1 MNGLPVA
8 TAYAAPAAPPRLA
21 VVSAQFTP
29 GGTWPAASAV
39 TLTVQFDQPVLLAS
53 WQWVG
58 ADGQP
63 VAWAGTNLPP
73 SDLKPASDRWAG
85 RAGVPPLPGTYG
97 VRVTARAANA
107 ATAQTFT
114 LAQRGT
120 VVADPEPFTRGLAF
134 VRDGNLWLRSLDLTR
149 QRAITFY
156 GRPGT
161 VGMPAWSPDGRQIA
175 FIRDQG
181 TIGGTP
187 DLWVIRPDG
196 TGARRVAAASPGRAL
211 GYPGFAADGTLYVAE
226 SRELTFGGV
235 SLGDTW
241 DLGRVDPATGKR
253 TPVIPGAS
261 MPAVSPDGQRVVY
274 IRQDVSSDGG
284 IQSGMAVAD
293 LDGGHEQVLV
303 TPRDGIGV
311 YAPAWSPD
319 GATIVFAAMGMG
331 GAAGRVPG
339 LAAPVR
345 HGGFWDL
352 WTVPARGG
360 TPRLL
365 SAVQEDLPWPQWE
378 PGAGQVIFLSPTGWW
393 RVPAAG
399 GPPEL
404 LLNDGE
410 HSELNLFAP
419 TPRPAPALSGP
430 SRCFAETDQCL
441 RGLFLQYW
449 DSHGGL
455 TQFGFP
461 ITPEL
466 TEEGRTVQYT
476 ERARLEWHPE
486 NRGSPSEVLL
496 GRLGADIAD
505 ARASAGEAPF
515 VRQTLPTS
523 PTGIFF
529 PQTGHTL
536 APPLRS
542 YWESHGGLPV
552 FGFPLSEAFMERNP
566 SDGKTYLVQY
576 CERNRLEYHP
586 EYAGT
591 DSEVLLGLL
600 GVQEYA
606 RRYGR

>member
-1 MNGLPVA
+1 
-8 TAYAAPAAPPRLA
+8 LA
-21 VVSAQFTP
+21 VLSAQFTP
-29 GGTWPAASAV
+29 GDSWPAASAV
-39 TLTVQFDQPVLLAS
+39 TLTVKFDQPVLLAT

-63 VAWAGTNLPP
+63 VGWAGATLPP
-73 SDLKPASDRWAG
+73 GDLKPASDRWAG
-85 RAGVPPLPGTYG
+85 RAGAPPVPGTYG

-107 ATAQTFT
+107 STAQTFT

-120 VVADPEPFTRGLAF
+120 VVADSQPFTRGLAF
-134 VRDGNLWLRSLDLTR
+134 VRDSNLWLRSLDLKR
-149 QRAITFY
+149 ERAITFY

-161 VGMPAWSPDGRQIA
+161 VGMPVWSPDGRQIA
-175 FIRDQG
+175 FIRDTG
-181 TIGGTP
+181 TITSTP

-196 TGARRVAAASPGRAL
+196 TGARRVAAASAGRVL

-253 TPVIPGAS
+253 TPVIPGAL
-261 MPAVSPDGQRVVY
+261 MPAVSPDGTRVVY

-284 IQSGMAVAD
+284 IQTGLAVAD

-303 TPRDGIGV
+303 TPRDNMGV
-311 YAPAWSPD
+311 YAPAGSPD
-319 GATIVFAAMGMG
+319 GATIVFAAQGLG
-331 GAAGRVPG
+331 SARGRPPG
-339 LAAPVR
+339 LAAPLR
-345 HGGFWDL
+345 HGGIWDL

-360 TPRLL
+360 TARLL
-365 SAVQEDLPWPQWE
+365 SAVQEDLPWPQWG
-378 PGAGQVIFLSPTGWW
+378 PGADQVIFLSPTGWW

-410 HSELNLFAP
+410 HSELSLFAP
-419 TPRPAPALSGP
+419 TPRRAAPLSGA

-455 TQFGFP
+455 AQFGFP

-486 NRGSPSEVLL
+486 NRGTPSEVLL

-505 ARASAGEAPF
+505 ARTSAGEAPF
-515 VRQTLPTS
+515 QRQPRPAST
-523 PTGIFF
+523 TGTYF
-529 PQTGHTL
+529 PETGHTL
-536 APPLRS
+536 APQLRG

-552 FGFPLSEAFMERNP
+552 FGYPLSEAFMERNP
-566 SDGKTYLVQY
+566 ADGKTYLVQY

-586 EYAGT
+586 EYANT
-591 DSEVLLGLL
+591 PNAVLLGLL

-606 RRYGR
+606 RRYGD